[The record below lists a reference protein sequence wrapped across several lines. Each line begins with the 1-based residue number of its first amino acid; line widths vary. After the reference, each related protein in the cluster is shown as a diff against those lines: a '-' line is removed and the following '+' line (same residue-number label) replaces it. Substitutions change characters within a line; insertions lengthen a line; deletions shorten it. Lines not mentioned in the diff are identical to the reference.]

1 MQWQQRRTF
10 SCVNY
15 WYADLCLCFAGNQ
28 PSYNV
33 QMYSSVEI
41 LRLFKRLVDLHKALS
56 NYTSAAMDEYSA
68 TGLPVQRPVFLMY
81 PNDMYTYDIKDQYMF
96 GSDILVAPVIKPN
109 VIERDVFLPNDA
121 WVYVWNK
128 TEVKSGRITV
138 NAPIGLPPVFVR
150 NSSSFRDDV
159 LSLASYKYIPFK
171 PHPPKRVSHNSS
183 ISDVT
188 SSVLLVAFCIVIA
201 LKSVRL

>member
-1 MQWQQRRTF
+1 
-10 SCVNY
+10 
-15 WYADLCLCFAGNQ
+15 
-28 PSYNV
+28 
-33 QMYSSVEI
+33 MYSSVEI

-56 NYTSAAMDEYSA
+56 NYTSAAMDEYTA

-109 VIERDVFLPNDA
+109 VIKRDVFLPNDA

-183 ISDVT
+183 MSDVT

-201 LKSVRL
+201 LLKSVRL